1 MKVESESEVAQSCLT
16 LSDPMDCMQPT
27 RLLHPRDFPGNSI
40 GVGCHCLLIMS
51 KLNISGHLFIQSSTI
66 QKMSRDYFKNN
77 RKILRFKTIVL
88 VSNDIFNL
96 ERQICKYTATLNS
109 KIFSKRS
116 FEFYVVEAEVQNFNL
131 NEGETVTIFL
141 RWRLCKILK

>member
-1 MKVESESEVAQSCLT
+1 
-16 LSDPMDCMQPT
+16 
-27 RLLHPRDFPGNSI
+27 
-40 GVGCHCLLIMS
+40 MS
-51 KLNISGHLFIQSSTI
+51 KLNISGHLFIQSSTV

-96 ERQICKYTATLNS
+96 ERQICKYTTTLSS
-109 KIFSKRS
+109 KIFSKRNS
-116 FEFYVVEAEVQNFNL
+116 EFHVVGAEVQNFSL

-141 RWRLCKILK
+141 RLRLCKIL